1 MADPVLTEDDAGVRC
16 LTLNRPEA
24 LNAFNQ
30 ELWYALTECLDRA
43 ASDDGV
49 RCVLLTGSGRAF
61 SAGQDLAEM
70 ADPSVFEGAEPG
82 YERLMPTLEAFPKP
96 LIAAVNGV
104 GVGIGLTALLHCDM
118 ALISADAR
126 LKVPFMSLGVT
137 TEAAASVLLPSVVG
151 AQRAAEIIDTEPW
164 IDAETAVADGLA
176 LRSVP
181 AAELMDRARELAAL
195 VASKPLPSLVAT
207 KKLITAAR
215 IDAVRAARRRESAEF
230 ASLVSA
236 MTNGSDGA
244 GEV

>member
-82 YERLMPTLEAFPKP
+82 YERLMPTLEAYFHYRNLDVSSLKE
-96 LIAAVNGV
+96 L
-104 GVGIGLTALLHCDM
+104 
-118 ALISADAR
+118 AR
-126 LKVPFMSLGVT
+126 RWAP
-137 TEAAASVLLPSVVG
+137 
-151 AQRAAEIIDTEPW
+151 EIYAGFSKDSSH
-164 IDAETAVADGLA
+164 LA
-176 LRSVP
+176 LDDIRDSI
-181 AAELMDRARELAAL
+181 AELRYYRQHLL
-195 VASKPLPSLVAT
+195 K
-207 KKLITAAR
+207 I
-215 IDAVRAARRRESAEF
+215 
-230 ASLVSA
+230 
-236 MTNGSDGA
+236 
-244 GEV
+244 